1 MGTGLQHWRLRSE
14 RGQALAE
21 FALAVPLLAII
32 LFVGTELGFMLDDQ
46 VSVVNA
52 SRDGARVAALQGSGD
67 PNLNS
72 DVQTAVTHALTPLA
86 PATLADSC
94 TSSLTSTASG
104 ASGGQIATWTVTVTC
119 TYYPVTPLAPIF
131 ALYRLTGA
139 QTSYQIQQST
149 TMRDTYCFRPG
160 CYP

>member
-1 MGTGLQHWRLRSE
+1 MRRWRWGRE

-21 FALAVPLLAII
+21 FALAVPVLAMI

-67 PNLNS
+67 PNLS
-72 DVQTAVTHALTPLA
+72 TDVQTAVTHALTPLA
-86 PATLADSC
+86 PATLANSC
-94 TSSLTSTASG
+94 SSSTTSANSA
-104 ASGGQIATWTVTVTC
+104 AGGQIATWTVTVTC
-119 TYYPVTPLAPIF
+119 TYTPVTPLAPIF

-139 QTSYQIQQST
+139 QTSYQIRQST